1 LSVLV
6 VLNERA
12 KGRAGLKK
20 WPKVRDGL
28 RDARIDFDEVRPDTV
43 PASDRAVA
51 DGIARGHD
59 VIVAAGGDG
68 TVGAVLNAIMDPTSD
83 RPRGGA
89 ALGAIGLGSSNDF
102 HKPDPALVA
111 EVPVRVARDR
121 GAHVDVG
128 KAKIV
133 HRDGSSSTRY
143 FLLNASMGIVAAG
156 NAFFN
161 AGQGLVGRLK
171 RWNTEAAILYSA
183 LYNLATYQPIGI
195 RLSVDGEDLL
205 DEPLMNVGVLKTVHF
220 AGGMK
225 YDTPVA
231 RDDGQF
237 AVNAWQAESRLRVLK
252 MIAALY
258 RGKFAGR
265 PHTRS
270 VRGQTVRLTPSR
282 PTHLELD
289 GEIFEVASAEL
300 SVVPRAL
307 WVCG

>member
-1 LSVLV
+1 MLV
-6 VLNERA
+6 ILNERA
-12 KGRAGLKK
+12 KGSAGIKK

-28 RDARIDFDEVRPDTV
+28 RDARFDFDEVRPDTV
-43 PASDRAVA
+43 PASDEAVIR
-51 DGIARGHD
+51 GIEKGHE

-68 TVGAVLNAIMDPTSD
+68 TVGAVLNAIMDPAND

-102 HKPDPALVA
+102 HKPDPQKVA
-111 EVPVRVARDR
+111 QVPVRVSRDR

-128 KAKIV
+128 KARIV
-133 HRDGSSSTRY
+133 APDGSTQTRY

-161 AGQGLVGRLK
+161 EGRGLVGRLK
-171 RWNTEAAILYSA
+171 RWNTEAAIIYSA
-183 LYNLATYQPIGI
+183 LYNLATYEPIGI
-195 RLSVDGEDLL
+195 RLAVDGETLL

-231 RDDGQF
+231 RDDGRF

-258 RGKFAGR
+258 RGRFAGR
-265 PHTRS
+265 PNTRCW
-270 VRGQTVRLTPSR
+270 RGQRVTLIPSR

-289 GEIFEVASAEL
+289 GEIFEVAQAQL